1 MKRTL
6 VAGALAGLVGL
17 SLCVPLVPG
26 ALARPNM
33 VAGQDARLRTQ
44 KLTQTIEW
52 NRSFDRA
59 KMEAQRS
66 NKPIFWVHMLGSI
79 DGHT

>member
-6 VAGALAGLVGL
+6 FAGALAGLMGL
-17 SLCVPLVPG
+17 SLCVPFVPS
-26 ALARPNM
+26 ASARPNM
-33 VAGQDARLRTQ
+33 VASQDARLRTQ
-44 KLTQTIEW
+44 KLTQSIEW